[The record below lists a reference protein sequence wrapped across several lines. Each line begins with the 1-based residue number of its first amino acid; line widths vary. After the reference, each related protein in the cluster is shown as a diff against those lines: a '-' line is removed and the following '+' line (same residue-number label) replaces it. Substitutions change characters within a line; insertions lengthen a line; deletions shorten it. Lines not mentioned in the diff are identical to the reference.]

1 MNKKTQAKLQSQLE
15 EERTRLE
22 AEVEVMEREGHE
34 ALSDASGENNY
45 RDHMADQGSATF
57 DRELDMT
64 LEDNTR
70 EALAEVSAALA
81 RIESGE
87 YGTCAQCG
95 KQIAAERLEAMP
107 TATMCI
113 TCKAEEESV

>member
-1 MNKKTQAKLQSQLE
+1 MNKQTQTKLHAQLE
-15 EERTRLE
+15 EERARLE
-22 AEVEVMEREGHE
+22 AEVEVMQREGHE

-70 EALAEVSAALA
+70 DALADVSAALV
-81 RIESGE
+81 RMETGE
-87 YGTCAQCG
+87 YGACAQCG
-95 KQIAAERLEAMP
+95 KAIAAERLKAVP

-113 TCKAEEESV
+113 KCKAEEESV